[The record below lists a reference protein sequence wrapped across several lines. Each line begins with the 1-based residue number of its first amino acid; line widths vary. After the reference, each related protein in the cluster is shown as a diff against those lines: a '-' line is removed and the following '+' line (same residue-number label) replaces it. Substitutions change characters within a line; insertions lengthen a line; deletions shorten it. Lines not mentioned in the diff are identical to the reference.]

1 MPRKLNNH
9 HRMVLTAHEEKKLVE
24 TLIHMERV
32 GGGWTCAELSDTV
45 VPIVDAC
52 HYINKHPT
60 PGRPFVG
67 ISTTANTIRVN
78 RRVGKSWFTCFFVD
92 WRHLIL
98 EKKPQTLAAI
108 SAQCCTIQQYFLHF
122 AQLGET
128 LKRFGLMDS
137 TGFITNP
144 DNVIH
149 SYECP
154 NIINGIRNVNGG
166 KIIGGS
172 GGSAT
177 TIVGEEHAD
186 NVSLMATCGLDGHK
200 YNPQLNY
207 AWKNLDTRLFTE
219 TLGDP
224 YYKGIPLPRINR
236 RYLI

>member
-1 MPRKLNNH
+1 
-9 HRMVLTAHEEKKLVE
+9 
-24 TLIHMERV
+24 MER
-32 GGGWTCAELSDTV
+32 
-45 VPIVDAC
+45 
-52 HYINKHPT
+52 
-60 PGRPFVG
+60 
-67 ISTTANTIRVN
+67 
-78 RRVGKSWFTCFFVD
+78 
-92 WRHLIL
+92 
-98 EKKPQTLAAI
+98 KPQTLAAI
-108 SAQCCTIQQYFLHF
+108 RAQCCTIQQYFLHF

-207 AWKNLDTRLFTE
+207 AQKTLDPGMFPTNSTTLYDCLVFVTE
-219 TLGDP
+219 
-224 YYKGIPLPRINR
+224 KGTHTKDSFYEFSKWIIQAV
-236 RYLI
+236 